1 MPNAVNINP
10 NEQEMICSGGTSG
23 STDKR
28 KLNARKPK
36 AAGNCSFKK
45 DNGVNGF
52 MKDFL
57 DCHKILGIL
66 LA

>member
-10 NEQEMICSGGTSG
+10 NEHEMICSGGTSG

-36 AAGNCSFKK
+36 AAGNLSFKK
-45 DNGVNGF
+45 HNKLRF
-52 MKDFL
+52 MKTL
-57 DCHKILGIL
+57 ERRRLGL
-66 LA
+66 KNKL